1 MYSKFRELKSS
12 KSMDSS
18 SPVTPSSDNFTSANN
33 NSDEVDV
40 PGDVV
45 CLMIHCHCMIIV
57 MKNRVKFYY
66 MDKWSIV

>member
-45 CLMIHCHCMIIV
+45 LHCHCMIIV
-57 MKNRVKFYY
+57 MK
-66 MDKWSIV
+66 IE